1 MATGEAT
8 GAAGAVVVVPPVV
21 SGGLPT
27 QPLRTTAPAAE
38 TAAVVKNFR
47 LEKFDIESSYLL
59 AKASMCAELWVKESL
74 AKLSL

>member
-1 MATGEAT
+1 
-8 GAAGAVVVVPPVV
+8 VVPPVV

-47 LEKFDIESSYLL
+47 LEKFDIESPTCLL
-59 AKASMCAELWVKESL
+59 KQICVLNYG
-74 AKLSL
+74 

>member
-8 GAAGAVVVVPPVV
+8 GEAGAVVVVPPVL

-27 QPLRTTAPAAE
+27 QPFRTTAPAAE

-47 LEKFDIESSYLL
+47 LEKFDIESPTCLL
-59 AKASMCAELWVKESL
+59 KQICVLNYG
-74 AKLSL
+74 